1 MKKNVSTLLILLLII
16 NISCKNNNK
25 APIKEEVKAEEVVVV
40 PKQLSIDFNFK
51 TNKADVF
58 KIMMNNIQV
67 DDLQKKNVHIFE
79 NVAPS
84 STLDK
89 IMATFGEDEMS
100 KNIAI
105 HLGNQEI
112 KEVEISSIEVS
123 YGDNLLSIKTP
134 QDIDKYIV
142 FNKFIQKDPAS
153 NVLKTIRVSG
163 QHNPVFSFKHN
174 LINFLTKE

>member
-1 MKKNVSTLLILLLII
+1 
-16 NISCKNNNK
+16 
-25 APIKEEVKAEEVVVV
+25 
-40 PKQLSIDFNFK
+40 
-51 TNKADVF
+51 
-58 KIMMNNIQV
+58 
-67 DDLQKKNVHIFE
+67 FE

-174 LINFLTKE
+174 LRSEEHTSELQSRENLVCRLLLE